1 MYRCSFCCFFPW
13 FSYGFDAF
21 GSGEV
26 HVSRESRVQVAWL
39 EAQNVDARAESI
51 RSSYLKAHIK
61 ELLEQLPGDERKALL
76 TSLQVG

>member
-1 MYRCSFCCFFPW
+1 M
-13 FSYGFDAF
+13 
-21 GSGEV
+21 
-26 HVSRESRVQVAWL
+26 